1 MKIKYKSILNILRL
15 QEKIE
20 DLNKDIKYHYQN
32 TYIVSEDKYMLEYFF
47 LFFSFLGIFFDS
59 GLLLLSLIISPFYFH
74 YLRVKEYAI
83 LNKLKLKIQSK
94 NKLISKKQ
102 SQIIWL
108 IFQKYGFIDN
118 EMIRH
123 INEFEELLNSFEKSN
138 IKHFFKYKNNTMYL
152 NNINE
157 VFYNVA
163 IDYISNTPTDILIQ
177 NKNEVY
183 AFIDKVRLE
192 KLQEKLILLFNDKLK
207 SYFIEENHETSNLK
221 LKFEELKLDEDLI
234 KIKKANNKIIKN
246 I

>member
-1 MKIKYKSILNILRL
+1 MKIKYKSILNVLRL

-20 DLNKDIKYHYQN
+20 ELNESIDKHYKKKYVVGNTKYFFEFVFYAVSALGLFFDIK
-32 TYIVSEDKYMLEYFF
+32 FF
-47 LFFSFLGIFFDS
+47 LY
-59 GLLLLSLIISPFYFH
+59 SLVLMPLYFI
-74 YLRVKEYAI
+74 YLKYTDYS
-83 LNKLKLKIQSK
+83 LFNKFKLKFQSK

-102 SQIIWL
+102 SQIIWVL
-108 IFQKYGFIDN
+108 FQKYGFIDN

-123 INEFEELLNSFEKSN
+123 INEFEELLNSFEKAN
-138 IKHFFKYKNNTMYL
+138 IKHFFKYKNNTMCL

-177 NKNEVY
+177 NKNEIY

-207 SYFIEENHETSNLK
+207 SYFIEENHETTNLK